1 MKPSIILLQQ
11 RDFGQK
17 INATFDFIGQNF
29 KPLMLALL
37 YIAGPPALIGG
48 LFMNSYE
55 SNVLG
60 IQKIIL
66 GGNDSGDDLV
76 LSSVYEALPT
86 LLIMTVFLGIANVVS
101 SLAVNAYMLEYEE
114 GNRNITPEIVW
125 SRLKNY
131 IGRGIGYSIV
141 MLICALLATVLLVLP
156 GIYVAVALSFIY
168 IIMMRE
174 NLDLGATFQRSFYL
188 IQGKW
193 WSTFGLL
200 LIVGIIA
207 AIIGAVFRIPAAIG
221 SLTSFF
227 KIGDG
232 MNDIWLTINGV
243 VVTVGSVL
251 VRSLVLIAIVF
262 QYYNLVERRDGSGI
276 ISSINNIGNNDTSR
290 TDKREEE
297 F

>member
-1 MKPSIILLQQ
+1 
-11 RDFGQK
+11 
-17 INATFDFIGQNF
+17 
-29 KPLMLALL
+29 
-37 YIAGPPALIGG
+37 
-48 LFMNSYE
+48 
-55 SNVLG
+55 
-60 IQKIIL
+60 
-66 GGNDSGDDLV
+66 
-76 LSSVYEALPT
+76 
-86 LLIMTVFLGIANVVS
+86 
-101 SLAVNAYMLEYEE
+101 MLEYEE

-125 SRLKNY
+125 NRLKSY

-141 MLICALLATVLLVLP
+141 MIIFALLATTLLILP

-168 IIMMRE
+168 IILMRE

-207 AIIGAVFRIPAAIG
+207 GFIGAAFRIPGAIG

-232 MNDIWLTINGV
+232 MSDIWLTINGV
-243 VVTVGSVL
+243 VITVGSVL

-262 QYYNLVERRDGSGI
+262 QYYNLVERREGSGI
-276 ISSINNIGNNDTSR
+276 IHSINNIGKNDAPR
-290 TDKREEE
+290 PNQREEE

>member
-1 MKPSIILLQQ
+1 MKPSIVLLQQ

-17 INATFDFIGQNF
+17 INATFDFIAQNF
-29 KPLMLALL
+29 RPLMLALL

-48 LFMNSYE
+48 FFMNSYE

-66 GGNDSGDDLV
+66 GGNDSGDGLA

-86 LLIMTVFLGIANVVS
+86 LLIMTVFLGIANVMS
-101 SLAVNAYMLEYEE
+101 TLAVNAYMLEYEE
-114 GNRNITPEIVW
+114 GNRDITPEIIW
-125 SRLKNY
+125 NRLKSY

-141 MLICALLATVLLVLP
+141 MLICSLLATILLVLP

-168 IIMMRE
+168 IILMRE

-207 AIIGAVFRIPAAIG
+207 GIIGAVFQIPAAVG
-221 SLTSFF
+221 KLTSFF

-251 VRSLVLIAIVF
+251 VRSLVLVAIVF

-276 ISSINNIGNNDTSR
+276 INSINNIGKNDSPR
-290 TDKREEE
+290 PNQREEE